1 MKHFDQKLPIR
12 VICDASLDGLG
23 TCLQQEHPNEGW
35 CTIAYASRFL
45 NKCEQRYSVNELEL
59 LGVVWSCEY
68 FRHYL
73 YGAEFTVLTDHKAL
87 LSLMNSHHGNKT
99 YQSRLTRWIDRL
111 LPFNFKMEHIAGT
124 KMGLVDYISRNPVGK
139 ADPELKYDT
148 SFIVASINNIKRN
161 IAKALVDQR
170 STICSNLK

>member
-1 MKHFDQKLPIR
+1 M
-12 VICDASLDGLG
+12 
-23 TCLQQEHPNEGW
+23 QQEHPDEDW

-111 LPFNFKMEHIAGT
+111 LPFNFNMEHIACT

-148 SFIVASINNIKRN
+148 SFIVATINNIKQN
-161 IAKALVDQR
+161 IAKAFVNQR
-170 STICSNLK
+170 STNAQI